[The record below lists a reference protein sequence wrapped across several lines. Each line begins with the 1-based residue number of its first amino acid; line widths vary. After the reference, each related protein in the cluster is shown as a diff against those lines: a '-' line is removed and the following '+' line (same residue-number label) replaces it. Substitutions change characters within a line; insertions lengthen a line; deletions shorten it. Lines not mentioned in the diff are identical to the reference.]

1 MIVICEE
8 CGKKYRLDVSKIK
21 GTAARFKCRV
31 CTHMIMVSKPQSD
44 SLAVT
49 AEDTSPAETTGE
61 TAAETTVEKAAETEE
76 KQAPPA
82 QPEIALERSAS
93 ERDRVRPARKAGMFK
108 LRTKML
114 LLFLFVPLVLMIG
127 ASLLYLWQLEQ
138 MSALLTKESTKIV
151 NQMAE
156 DKIADLSTAVA
167 IQCRLYLLAHP
178 ELKKEDFM
186 NDMGFK
192 TLAVQK
198 VGLTGYTA
206 LYEIPDSQ
214 NIWRTWA
221 HVNPKIISIDMST
234 LKKPLGR
241 NFPGFWKIYTGVK
254 GGKRSQGYYT
264 WQDKDGKFRD
274 KFMVCTPVAG
284 TPFVVAATTYLDEF
298 TGPIKLM
305 ESRAEILT
313 EQTRMI
319 TFAILG
325 GTLLLIGII
334 VSIYGHRLTGKIK
347 SLTDVAER
355 ISIGDLGIEIETKS
369 RDEIGEL
376 AEAISRMQDSI
387 RLSIERL
394 RRRR

>member
-8 CGKKYRLDVSKIK
+8 CGKKYRIDPSKIK
-21 GTAARFKCRV
+21 GAAARFKCRV
-31 CTHMIMVSKPQSD
+31 CTHMIMVSKPQ
-44 SLAVT
+44 AAT
-49 AEDTSPAETTGE
+49 AESSTVDLSVSE
-61 TAAETTVEKAAETEE
+61 TATEPTDSG
-76 KQAPPA
+76 APPA
-82 QPEIALERSAS
+82 EPEIKLDRTAEERIP
-93 ERDRVRPARKAGMFK
+93 VKPARKSGLMN
-108 LRTKML
+108 LRSKML
-114 LLFLFVPLVLMIG
+114 LLFFFVPLLLMIG
-127 ASLLYLWQLEQ
+127 ASLLYLWQFDK
-138 MSALLTKESTKIV
+138 MAGLLTDESTKIV

-178 ELKKEDFM
+178 ELNKADFM

-206 LYEIPDSQ
+206 LYEMPDPD

-234 LKKPLGR
+234 LKKPLGT

-254 GGKRSQGYYT
+254 GGKRFQGYYT
-264 WQDKDGKFRD
+264 WQDKDGKFRE

-284 TPFVVAATTYLDEF
+284 TPYVVAATTYLDEF
-298 TGPIKLM
+298 TGPVKLM
-305 ESRAEILT
+305 ETRANLLT
-313 EQTRMI
+313 EKTRLI
-319 TFAILG
+319 TWAILG
-325 GTLLLIGII
+325 GTIFLIGII

-355 ISIGDLGIEIETKS
+355 ISIGDLGIEIEAQSK
-369 RDEIGEL
+369 DEIGEL

-394 RRRR
+394 RRRRSSSR

>member
-8 CGKKYRLDVSKIK
+8 CGKKYRIDPSKIK
-21 GTAARFKCRV
+21 GVAARFKCRV
-31 CTHMIMVSKPQSD
+31 CTHMIMVSKPQAASSAASQVD
-44 SLAVT
+44 LSAGDT
-49 AEDTSPAETTGE
+49 AIASADT
-61 TAAETTVEKAAETEE
+61 
-76 KQAPPA
+76 QAPA
-82 QPEIALERSAS
+82 DRPEIKLDRSAV
-93 ERDRVRPARKAGMFK
+93 ERIAVKPARKSGLMN

-114 LLFLFVPLVLMIG
+114 LLFFVVPLILMIG
-127 ASLLYLWQLEQ
+127 ASLLYLWQLDK
-138 MSALLTKESTKIV
+138 MSALLTNESTKIV
-151 NQMAE
+151 NRMAE

-178 ELKKEDFM
+178 ELNKEDFM

-206 LYEIPDSQ
+206 LYEMPDPD
-214 NIWRTWA
+214 NIWHTWA
-221 HVNPKIISIDMST
+221 HVNPKIIGIDMST

-264 WQDKDGKFRD
+264 WQDKDGKFRE

-298 TGPIKLM
+298 TGPVKLM
-305 ESRAEILT
+305 ETRASLLT
-313 EQTRMI
+313 EKTRLI
-319 TFAILG
+319 IWAILG
-325 GTLLLIGII
+325 GTILLIGVI
-334 VSIYGHRLTGKIK
+334 VLIYGHRLTGKIK

-355 ISIGDLGIEIETKS
+355 ISIGDLEIEIETQS

>member
-21 GTAARFKCRV
+21 GSAARFKCRV
-31 CTHMIMVSKPQSD
+31 CTHMIMVSKPQSA
-44 SLAVT
+44 SPAAV
-49 AEDTSPAETTGE
+49 AEDLPAKE
-61 TAAETTVEKAAETEE
+61 TAAETAGKKASAAKPDITFDRS
-76 KQAPPA
+76 AT
-82 QPEIALERSAS
+82 ERSQ
-93 ERDRVRPARKAGMFK
+93 VRPVRKVGAFN
-108 LRTKML
+108 LRTKMV
-114 LLFLFVPLVLMIG
+114 LLFLFIPLVLMIG

-156 DKIADLSTAVA
+156 EKIADLSTAVA
-167 IQCRLYLLAHP
+167 IQSRLYLLAHP

-206 LYEIPDSQ
+206 LYEMPDPE
-214 NIWRTWA
+214 NVWRTWA

-313 EQTRMI
+313 QKTRLM
-319 TFAILG
+319 TYAILG

-355 ISIGDLGIEIETKS
+355 ISIGDLEIEVEAQS

-376 AEAISRMQDSI
+376 AEAISRMQESI

>member
-21 GTAARFKCRV
+21 GSAARFKCRV
-31 CTHMIMVSKPQSD
+31 CTHMIMVSKPQSA
-44 SLAVT
+44 SPAAV
-49 AEDTSPAETTGE
+49 AEDLPAKE
-61 TAAETTVEKAAETEE
+61 TAAETAGKKASAAKPDITFDRS
-76 KQAPPA
+76 AT
-82 QPEIALERSAS
+82 ERSQ
-93 ERDRVRPARKAGMFK
+93 VRPVRKVGAFN
-108 LRTKML
+108 LRTKMA
-114 LLFLFVPLVLMIG
+114 LLFLFIPLVLMIG

-156 DKIADLSTAVA
+156 EKIADLSTAVA
-167 IQCRLYLLAHP
+167 IQSRLYLLAHP

-192 TLAVQK
+192 TLAIQK

-206 LYEIPDSQ
+206 LYEMPDPE
-214 NIWRTWA
+214 NVWRTWA

-313 EQTRMI
+313 QKTRLM
-319 TFAILG
+319 TYAILG

-334 VSIYGHRLTGKIK
+334 VSIYGHRLTSKIK

-355 ISIGDLGIEIETKS
+355 ISIGDLEIEVEAQS

-376 AEAISRMQDSI
+376 AEAISRMQESI

>member
-44 SLAVT
+44 SLATT
-49 AEDTSPAETTGE
+49 AEDSSPAETTGE
-61 TAAETTVEKAAETEE
+61 TTAETPVEKAVETEE

-93 ERDRVRPARKAGMFK
+93 ERDRVRPARKAGIFK

-313 EQTRMI
+313 EQTRLI

>member
-8 CGKKYRLDVSKIK
+8 CGKKYRIDASKIK
-21 GTAARFKCRV
+21 GNAARFKCRV
-31 CTHMIMVSKPQSD
+31 CTHMIMVSKPQPD
-44 SLAVT
+44 
-49 AEDTSPAETTGE
+49 SPAENVADFSAIATDVD
-61 TAAETTVEKAAETEE
+61 TAKKKEPEPETEI
-76 KQAPPA
+76 K
-82 QPEIALERSAS
+82 LDRSA
-93 ERDRVRPARKAGMFK
+93 EGQTQLRPDRKTGFFN
-108 LRTKML
+108 LRAKML
-114 LLFLFVPLVLMIG
+114 LLFLFIPLLLMTG
-127 ASLLYLWQLEQ
+127 VSFLYLWQLEQ
-138 MSALLTKESTKIV
+138 MSTLLTKESTKIV

-206 LYEIPDSQ
+206 LYEMPDPNSV
-214 NIWRTWA
+214 WRTWA
-221 HVNPKIISIDMST
+221 HVNPKIISIDMSK

-298 TGPIKLM
+298 TGPVKLM
-305 ESRAEILT
+305 ETRAEILT
-313 EQTRMI
+313 EKTRLI
-319 TFAILG
+319 TWAILG

-334 VSIYGHRLTGKIK
+334 VFIYGQRLTGKIK

-355 ISIGDLGIEIETKS
+355 ISIGDLGIEVETRSK
-369 RDEIGEL
+369 DEIGEL

>member
-1 MIVICEE
+1 
-8 CGKKYRLDVSKIK
+8 
-21 GTAARFKCRV
+21 
-31 CTHMIMVSKPQSD
+31 MVSKAQ
-44 SLAVT
+44 LK
-49 AEDTSPAETTGE
+49 SPA
-61 TAAETTVEKAAETEE
+61 TAAANLSATEATVKSADKQESAAASEIELDPSAAE
-76 KQAPPA
+76 
-82 QPEIALERSAS
+82 
-93 ERDRVRPARKAGMFK
+93 RVRVKPVRKAGAFN

-114 LLFLFVPLVLMIG
+114 LLFLFVPLILMIG
-127 ASLLYLWQLEQ
+127 ASWLYLWKLEQ
-138 MSALLTKESTKIV
+138 MSELLTKESTKNA

-206 LYEIPDSQ
+206 LYEMPDSD

-241 NFPGFWKIYTGVK
+241 NFAGFWKIYTGVK

-264 WQDKDGKFRD
+264 WQDKDGKFRE

-284 TPFVVAATTYLDEF
+284 TPYVVAATTYLDEF

-305 ESRAEILT
+305 ESRAKILT
-313 EQTRMI
+313 EKTRLI
-319 TFAILG
+319 TWAILG
-325 GTLLLIGII
+325 ATLLLIGII
-334 VSIYGHRLTGKIK
+334 VFAYGHRLTGKIK
-347 SLTDVAER
+347 SLTDVTER
-355 ISIGDLGIEIETKS
+355 ISIGDLGIEVETQS

>member
-8 CGKKYRLDVSKIK
+8 CGKKYRIDGSKIK

-31 CTHMIMVSKPQSD
+31 CTHMIMVSKPQ
-44 SLAVT
+44 
-49 AEDTSPAETTGE
+49 P
-61 TAAETTVEKAAETEE
+61 
-76 KQAPPA
+76 APPA
-82 QPEIALERSAS
+82 EKVADFSATITEVETERKKVSKVEPEIKL
-93 ERDRVRPARKAGMFK
+93 DRPADGRTQVRPSRKTGVFT

-114 LLFLFVPLVLMIG
+114 LLFLFIPLLLMAG
-127 ASLLYLWQLEQ
+127 VSFLYLWQLEE

-206 LYEIPDSQ
+206 LYEMPDPDSV
-214 NIWRTWA
+214 WRTWA

-298 TGPIKLM
+298 TGPVKLM
-305 ESRAEILT
+305 ETRAQILT
-313 EQTRMI
+313 ERTRLI
-319 TFAILG
+319 TWAILG

-334 VSIYGHRLTGKIK
+334 VFIYGQRLTGKIK

-355 ISIGDLGIEIETKS
+355 ISIGDLGIEVETRSK
-369 RDEIGEL
+369 DEIGEL

>member
-8 CGKKYRLDVSKIK
+8 CGKKYRLDLSKIK
-21 GTAARFKCRV
+21 GSAARFKCRV
-31 CTHMIMVSKPQSD
+31 CTHMIMVSKPQSA
-44 SLAVT
+44 SPAIAVKELPATEKT
-49 AEDTSPAETTGE
+49 AETAEKKAP
-61 TAAETTVEKAAETEE
+61 AAEPDI
-76 KQAPPA
+76 APD
-82 QPEIALERSAS
+82 RSAP
-93 ERDRVRPARKAGMFK
+93 ERDRVRPVRKAGIFK

-114 LLFLFVPLVLMIG
+114 LLFLFVPLIFMIG

-151 NQMAE
+151 NRMAE

-167 IQCRLYLLAHP
+167 IQSRLYLLAHP

-206 LYEIPDSQ
+206 LYEMPDED

-284 TPFVVAATTYLDEF
+284 TPYVVAATTYLDEF
-298 TGPIKLM
+298 TGPVKQM
-305 ESRAEILT
+305 QSQAEDET
-313 EQTRMI
+313 KRTRLI

-334 VSIYGHRLTGKIK
+334 VFIYGHRLTGKIK

-369 RDEIGEL
+369 KDEIGEL
-376 AEAISRMQDSI
+376 AEAISRMQESI

>member
-8 CGKKYRLDVSKIK
+8 CGKKYRIDSSKIK
-21 GTAARFKCRV
+21 GVAARFKCRV
-31 CTHMIMVSKPQSD
+31 CTHMIMVSKPQAAS
-44 SLAVT
+44 SAASQVT
-49 AEDTSPAETTGE
+49 DTAIASADADAPADR
-61 TAAETTVEKAAETEE
+61 
-76 KQAPPA
+76 
-82 QPEIALERSAS
+82 PEIKLDRSAV
-93 ERDRVRPARKAGMFK
+93 ERISVKPARKSGLMN

-114 LLFLFVPLVLMIG
+114 LLFFVVPLILMIG
-127 ASLLYLWQLEQ
+127 ASLLYLWQLDK
-138 MSALLTKESTKIV
+138 MSALLTNESTKIV

-156 DKIADLSTAVA
+156 EKIADLSTAVA

-178 ELKKEDFM
+178 ELNKEDFM

-206 LYEIPDSQ
+206 LYEMPDPD

-221 HVNPKIISIDMST
+221 HVNPKIIGIDMST

-264 WQDKDGKFRD
+264 WQDKDGKFRE

-298 TGPIKLM
+298 TGPVKLM
-305 ESRAEILT
+305 ETRASLLT
-313 EQTRMI
+313 EKTRLI
-319 TFAILG
+319 IWAILG
-325 GTLLLIGII
+325 GTLLLIGVI
-334 VSIYGHRLTGKIK
+334 VLIYGHRLTGKIK

-355 ISIGDLGIEIETKS
+355 ISIGDLEIEIETQS

-376 AEAISRMQDSI
+376 AEAISRMQESI

>member
-8 CGKKYRLDVSKIK
+8 CGKKYRIDPSKIK
-21 GTAARFKCRV
+21 GAAARFKCRV
-31 CTHMIMVSKPQSD
+31 CTHMIMVSKPQ
-44 SLAVT
+44 A
-49 AEDTSPAETTGE
+49 APAGSSTVDLSVSE
-61 TAAETTVEKAAETEE
+61 TATEPTDSG
-76 KQAPPA
+76 APPA
-82 QPEIALERSAS
+82 GPEIKLDRAAGERIP
-93 ERDRVRPARKAGMFK
+93 VKPARKSGLMN
-108 LRTKML
+108 LRSKML
-114 LLFLFVPLVLMIG
+114 LLFFFVPLLLMIG
-127 ASLLYLWQLEQ
+127 ASVLYLWQFDK
-138 MSALLTKESTKIV
+138 MAVLLTDESTKIV

-178 ELKKEDFM
+178 ELNKADFM

-206 LYEIPDSQ
+206 LYEMPDPD

-234 LKKPLGR
+234 LKKPLGT

-264 WQDKDGKFRD
+264 WQDKDGKFRE

-284 TPFVVAATTYLDEF
+284 TPYVVAATTYLDEF
-298 TGPIKLM
+298 TGPVKLM
-305 ESRAEILT
+305 ETRANLLT
-313 EQTRMI
+313 EKTRLI
-319 TFAILG
+319 TWAILG
-325 GTLLLIGII
+325 GTIFLIGLI
-334 VSIYGHRLTGKIK
+334 VLIYGHRLTGKIK

-355 ISIGDLGIEIETKS
+355 ISIGDLGIEIETQSK
-369 RDEIGEL
+369 DEIGEL

-394 RRRR
+394 RRRRSSSR

>member
-8 CGKKYRLDVSKIK
+8 CGKKYRIDASKIK

-31 CTHMIMVSKPQSD
+31 CTHMILVSKPQS
-44 SLAVT
+44 A
-49 AEDTSPAETTGE
+49 SPAEKVADFSATVTEVE
-61 TAAETTVEKAAETEE
+61 TAKKQDSKTE
-76 KQAPPA
+76 
-82 QPEIALERSAS
+82 PEINLDRSANG
-93 ERDRVRPARKAGMFK
+93 RTQVRPIRKTGVFN

-114 LLFLFVPLVLMIG
+114 LLFLFIPLLLMAG
-127 ASLLYLWQLEQ
+127 VSFLYLWQLEE
-138 MSALLTKESTKIV
+138 MSALLTEESTKIV

-206 LYEIPDSQ
+206 LYEMPDPNSV
-214 NIWRTWA
+214 WRTWA

-284 TPFVVAATTYLDEF
+284 TAYVVAATTYLDEF
-298 TGPIKLM
+298 TGPVKLM
-305 ESRAEILT
+305 ETRAQILT
-313 EQTRMI
+313 EKTRLI
-319 TFAILG
+319 TWAILG

-334 VSIYGHRLTGKIK
+334 VFTYGQRLTGKIK

-355 ISIGDLGIEIETKS
+355 ISIGDLGIEVETQSK
-369 RDEIGEL
+369 DEIGEL

>member
-8 CGKKYRLDVSKIK
+8 CGKKYRIDVAKIK
-21 GTAARFKCRV
+21 GSAARFKCRV
-31 CTHMIMVSKPQSD
+31 CTHMIMVAKPTPD
-44 SLAVT
+44 SPTAAAPDLAVT
-49 AEDTSPAETTGE
+49 ETVTK
-61 TAAETTVEKAAETEE
+61 TAE
-76 KQAPPA
+76 KQIPA
-82 QPEIALERSAS
+82 VEPDIEVNRVAADPEKVKP
-93 ERDRVRPARKAGMFK
+93 VRRRKAFG
-108 LRTKML
+108 LRAKML
-114 LLFLFVPLVLMIG
+114 LLFLVVPLALMIG
-127 ASLLYLWQLEQ
+127 ASLLYLWQLDQ
-138 MSALLTKESTKIV
+138 MSGLLTKESTKIV

-178 ELKKEDFM
+178 ELKKADFM

-206 LYEIPDSQ
+206 LYEMPGPDGV
-214 NIWRTWA
+214 WRTWA
-221 HVNPKIISIDMST
+221 HVNPQIISIDMST
-234 LKKPLGR
+234 LKTSLGR
-241 NFPGFWKIYTGVK
+241 NFPGFWNIYTGVK

-284 TPFVVAATTYLDEF
+284 TPYVIAATTYMDEF
-298 TGPIKLM
+298 TGPIKMLETQTGM
-305 ESRAEILT
+305 LT
-313 EQTRMI
+313 ERARLI
-319 TFAILG
+319 IWAILG

-334 VSIYGHRLTGKIK
+334 VSIYSHRLTGKLK

-355 ISIGDLGIEIETKS
+355 ISIGDLGIEVETRS
-369 RDEIGEL
+369 GDEIGEL

>member
-21 GTAARFKCRV
+21 GAAARFKCRV
-31 CTHMIMVSKPQSD
+31 CTHMIVVSKPQS
-44 SLAVT
+44 A
-49 AEDTSPAETTGE
+49 SPAA
-61 TAAETTVEKAAETEE
+61 TAAELPETKTAAPAEE
-76 KQAPPA
+76 QQVPA
-82 QPEIALERSAS
+82 TQPEIALERSAS
-93 ERDRVRPARKAGMFK
+93 EREPVRPARKAGLLK

-114 LLFLFVPLVLMIG
+114 LLFLLVPLVLMIG
-127 ASLLYLWQLEQ
+127 ASLLYLWQLDQ

-178 ELKKEDFM
+178 ELNKEDFM

-206 LYEIPDSQ
+206 LYELPDSK
-214 NIWRTWA
+214 NVWRTWA

-241 NFPGFWKIYTGVK
+241 NFPGFWKIFSGVR

-274 KFMVCTPVAG
+274 KYMVCTPVAG

-298 TGPIKLM
+298 TGPVKML

-313 EQTRMI
+313 DKTRLI

-334 VSIYGHRLTGKIK
+334 VSIYGHRLTSKIK

>member
-8 CGKKYRLDVSKIK
+8 CGKKYRIDASKMK

-31 CTHMIMVSKPQSD
+31 CTHVIVVSKPQSA
-44 SLAVT
+44 SAVT
-49 AEDTSPAETTGE
+49 AVADFSATITEVE
-61 TAAETTVEKAAETEE
+61 TAE
-76 KQAPPA
+76 KQVSATAPKIELGPFA
-82 QPEIALERSAS
+82 TGRTQ
-93 ERDRVRPARKAGMFK
+93 VRPVRKAGAFN

-114 LLFLFVPLVLMIG
+114 LLFLFIPLFLMTG
-127 ASLLYLWQLEQ
+127 ASFLYLWQLEK
-138 MSALLTKESTKIV
+138 MYALLTKESTKIV

-206 LYEIPDSQ
+206 LYEMPDPNSV
-214 NIWRTWA
+214 WRTWA

-298 TGPIKLM
+298 TGPVKLM
-305 ESRAEILT
+305 ETRAQILT
-313 EQTRMI
+313 EKTRLI
-319 TFAILG
+319 TWAILG

-334 VSIYGHRLTGKIK
+334 VFIYGQRLTGKIK

-355 ISIGDLGIEIETKS
+355 ISIGDLGIEVDTQSK
-369 RDEIGEL
+369 DEIGEL
-376 AEAISRMQDSI
+376 AEAIARMQDSI

>member
-8 CGKKYRLDVSKIK
+8 CGKKYRIDPSKIK

-31 CTHMIMVSKPQSD
+31 CTHMITVSKPQ
-44 SLAVT
+44 T
-49 AEDTSPAETTGE
+49 APAASPQVDLSITETAIESADTEAPSARPEIKLDR
-61 TAAETTVEKAAETEE
+61 TAAERIPVK
-76 KQAPPA
+76 
-82 QPEIALERSAS
+82 
-93 ERDRVRPARKAGMFK
+93 PARKFGSMN

-114 LLFLFVPLVLMIG
+114 LLFFFVPLLLMLG
-127 ASLLYLWQLEQ
+127 ASFLYIWQFDK
-138 MSALLTKESTKIV
+138 MSALLTNESTKIV

-156 DKIADLSTAVA
+156 EKIADLSTAVA

-178 ELKKEDFM
+178 ELRKEDFM

-206 LYEIPDSQ
+206 LYEMPDPD

-221 HVNPKIISIDMST
+221 HVNPKIIAIDMST
-234 LKKPLGR
+234 LKKSLGR
-241 NFPGFWKIYTGVK
+241 NFPGFWKIFSGVK
-254 GGKRSQGYYT
+254 GGKRSLGYYT
-264 WQDKDGKFRD
+264 WQDKDGKFRE

-298 TGPIKLM
+298 TGPVKLM
-305 ESRAEILT
+305 ETRASLLT
-313 EQTRMI
+313 EKTRLI
-319 TFAILG
+319 TWAILG
-325 GTLLLIGII
+325 GTILLIGLI
-334 VSIYGHRLTGKIK
+334 VLIYGHRLTGKIK
-347 SLTDVAER
+347 SLTDIAER

-394 RRRR
+394 RRRRAS

>member
-8 CGKKYRLDVSKIK
+8 CGKKYRIDPSKIK
-21 GTAARFKCRV
+21 GAAARFKCRV
-31 CTHMIMVSKPQSD
+31 CTHMIMVSKTQEAPAAASTVELSATETD
-44 SLAVT
+44 VES
-49 AEDTSPAETTGE
+49 AETGE
-61 TAAETTVEKAAETEE
+61 ASAGS
-76 KQAPPA
+76 
-82 QPEIALERSAS
+82 EIKLDRSAG
-93 ERDRVRPARKAGMFK
+93 ERIPVKPTRRSGPMN

-114 LLFLFVPLVLMIG
+114 LLFFFVPLLLMIA
-127 ASLLYLWQLEQ
+127 ASLLYLWQFDK
-138 MSALLTKESTKIV
+138 MAVLLTDESTKIV

-156 DKIADLSTAVA
+156 EKIADLSTAVA

-178 ELKKEDFM
+178 ELNKADFM

-206 LYEIPDSQ
+206 LYELPDTD

-221 HVNPKIISIDMST
+221 HVNPKIVAIDMST
-234 LKKPLGR
+234 LKKSLGN
-241 NFPGFWKIYTGVK
+241 NFQGFWKIFTGVK

-264 WQDKDGKFRD
+264 WQDKDGKFRE

-284 TPFVVAATTYLDEF
+284 TPFVIAATTYMDEF
-298 TGPIKLM
+298 TGPVKLM
-305 ESRAEILT
+305 ETRASALT
-313 EQTRMI
+313 EKTRLI
-319 TFAILG
+319 AWAILG
-325 GTLLLIGII
+325 GTILLIGII
-334 VSIYGHRLTGKIK
+334 VLIYGHRLTGKIR

-355 ISIGDLGIEIETKS
+355 ISIGDLGIEIETRS

-394 RRRR
+394 RKRRSTSR

>member
-1 MIVICEE
+1 MIIICEE
-8 CGKKYRLDVSKIK
+8 CGKKYRIDPTKIK
-21 GTAARFKCRV
+21 GAAARFKCRV
-31 CTHMIMVSKPQSD
+31 CSHVIMVAKPPSDPPQAVAANLGVTETVTETVESKP
-44 SLAVT
+44 
-49 AEDTSPAETTGE
+49 PAIEPDIE
-61 TAAETTVEKAAETEE
+61 VERVAAERAKV
-76 KQAPPA
+76 
-82 QPEIALERSAS
+82 QP
-93 ERDRVRPARKAGMFK
+93 VRKAGFFN
-108 LRTKML
+108 LRAKML
-114 LLFLFVPLVLMIG
+114 LLFLVVPLALMLG

-138 MSALLTKESTKIV
+138 MSGLLTKESTKIV

-156 DKIADLSTAVA
+156 EKIADLSTAVA

-178 ELKKEDFM
+178 ELSKEDFM
-186 NDMGFK
+186 NDIGFK

-206 LYEIPDSQ
+206 LYEMPGPDGV
-214 NIWRTWA
+214 WRTWA
-221 HVNPKIISIDMST
+221 HVNPKIVAIDMST
-234 LKKPLGR
+234 LKTSMGR
-241 NFPGFWKIYTGVK
+241 NFPGFWTIFSGVK

-284 TPFVVAATTYLDEF
+284 TPFVIAATTYLDEF
-298 TGPIKLM
+298 TGPIRLVETQAGM
-305 ESRAEILT
+305 LT
-313 EQTRMI
+313 EKARLI
-319 TFAILG
+319 SWAILG

-355 ISIGDLGIEIETKS
+355 ISIGDLGIEVDSRS

-376 AEAISRMQDSI
+376 AEAISRMQESI

>member
-1 MIVICEE
+1 
-8 CGKKYRLDVSKIK
+8 
-21 GTAARFKCRV
+21 
-31 CTHMIMVSKPQSD
+31 MIMVSKPQ
-44 SLAVT
+44 A
-49 AEDTSPAETTGE
+49 APAGSSTVDLSVSE
-61 TAAETTVEKAAETEE
+61 TATEPADSA
-76 KQAPPA
+76 APPSE
-82 QPEIALERSAS
+82 PEIKLDRAAGERI
-93 ERDRVRPARKAGMFK
+93 EVKPARKSGLMN
-108 LRTKML
+108 LRSKML
-114 LLFLFVPLVLMIG
+114 LLFFFVPLLLMIA
-127 ASLLYLWQLEQ
+127 ASLLYLWQFDK
-138 MSALLTKESTKIV
+138 MAGLLTDESTKIV

-178 ELKKEDFM
+178 ELNKEDFM

-206 LYEIPDSQ
+206 LYEMPGTD

-234 LKKPLGR
+234 LKKPLGT
-241 NFPGFWKIYTGVK
+241 NFPGFWKIFSGVK

-264 WQDKDGKFRD
+264 WQDKDGKFRE

-284 TPFVVAATTYLDEF
+284 TPFVIAATTYMDEF
-298 TGPIKLM
+298 TGPVKLM
-305 ESRAEILT
+305 ETRANLLT
-313 EQTRMI
+313 EKTRLI
-319 TFAILG
+319 TWAILG
-325 GTLLLIGII
+325 GTIFLIGLI

-355 ISIGDLGIEIETKS
+355 ISIGDLGIEIETHSK
-369 RDEIGEL
+369 DEIGEL
-376 AEAISRMQDSI
+376 AEASSRMQDSI

-394 RRRR
+394 RKRRSSSR

>member
-8 CGKKYRLDVSKIK
+8 CGKKYRIDASKMK

-31 CTHMIMVSKPQSD
+31 CTHVIVVSKPQSA
-44 SLAVT
+44 SAVT
-49 AEDTSPAETTGE
+49 AVADFSATITEVE
-61 TAAETTVEKAAETEE
+61 TAE
-76 KQAPPA
+76 KQVSATAPKIELGPFA
-82 QPEIALERSAS
+82 TGRTQ
-93 ERDRVRPARKAGMFK
+93 VRPVRKAGAFN

-114 LLFLFVPLVLMIG
+114 LLFLFIPLFLMTG
-127 ASLLYLWQLEQ
+127 ASFLYLWQLEK

-178 ELKKEDFM
+178 ELNKEDFM

-206 LYEIPDSQ
+206 LYEMPDPNSV
-214 NIWRTWA
+214 WRTWA

-298 TGPIKLM
+298 TGPVKLM
-305 ESRAEILT
+305 ETRAQILT
-313 EQTRMI
+313 EKTRLI
-319 TFAILG
+319 TWAILG

-334 VSIYGHRLTGKIK
+334 VFIYGHRLTGKIK

-355 ISIGDLGIEIETKS
+355 ISIGDLGIEVETQS

>member
-8 CGKKYRLDVSKIK
+8 CGKKYRLDAAKIK
-21 GTAARFKCRV
+21 GAAARFKCRA
-31 CTHMIMVSKPQSD
+31 CTHMITVSKPQPT
-44 SLAVT
+44 SLAE
-49 AEDTSPAETTGE
+49 AAKDLPTTE
-61 TAAETTVEKAAETEE
+61 TATQTARKKAP
-76 KQAPPA
+76 APK
-82 QPEIALERSAS
+82 PEIALDRSPTKRERG
-93 ERDRVRPARKAGMFK
+93 RPVRKSGVFN

-127 ASLLYLWQLEQ
+127 ANLLYLWQLQQ
-138 MSALLTKESTKIV
+138 MSALLTKESGKIV

-178 ELKKEDFM
+178 ELMKEDFM

-206 LYEIPDSQ
+206 LYELPDSE

-305 ESRAEILT
+305 ESRAEDET
-313 EQTRMI
+313 KRTQMI
-319 TFAILG
+319 TLIILG
-325 GTLLLIGII
+325 GTLLLIGLI
-334 VSIYGHRLTGKIK
+334 VSIYGHRLTSKIK

-355 ISIGDLGIEIETKS
+355 ISIGDLDIEVEARS
-369 RDEIGEL
+369 RDEIGGL